1 MNKIELITAIADK
14 SGITKSDTEKALN
27 AFVDVVTDALSDGDK
42 VQLIG
47 FGTFEVG
54 ERAERTGRN
63 PQTGEEI
70 TIPACKTPKFKAGKV
85 LKEAVNK

>member
-1 MNKIELITAIADK
+1 MNKTELITAIADK
-14 SGITKSDTEKALN
+14 SSITKSDAEKALN

>member
-1 MNKIELITAIADK
+1 MNKTELITAIADK
-14 SGITKSDTEKALN
+14 SSITKSDAEKALN
-27 AFVDVVTDALSDGDK
+27 AFVDAVTDALSDGDK

>member
-1 MNKIELITAIADK
+1 MNKTELITAIADK
-14 SGITKSDTEKALN
+14 SSITKSDAEKALN
-27 AFVDVVTDALSDGDK
+27 AFVDVVTDALSDNDK
-42 VQLIG
+42 VQLVG

-70 TIPACKTPKFKAGKV
+70 IIPACKALKFKAGKV